1 MSEESKRG
9 GFLKHPLHPI
19 AVHLPMALWPSAALF
34 DLLSRADVGG
44 NAMVRLSF
52 WAIAL
57 GLVSALV
64 AIPTGIVDWSG
75 IKKEKPARKI
85 GLYHFGLNALVTI
98 IFVLN
103 LIFRVHTFRFEDQVE
118 TGPFALSI
126 IGTLLLIGS
135 AYLGGLM
142 VYDHGI
148 SVARHSKHKWRHVAE
163 AAGANVPPKQERS
176 EERRVGK
183 ECRSRWSPYH

>member
-1 MSEESKRG
+1 MSEETKSG

-19 AVHLPMALWPSAALF
+19 AVHLPMALWPSATLF

-57 GLVSALV
+57 GLVSALI

-75 IKKEKPARKI
+75 IKQEKPARKI
-85 GLYHFGLNALVTI
+85 GLYHFGVNALVTI
-98 IFVLN
+98 LFVVN
-103 LIFRVHTFRFEDQVE
+103 LILRVKTFRFEDQVE
-118 TGPFALSI
+118 TGPLALSI

-148 SVARHSKHKWRHVAE
+148 NVARHSKHKWRYVAE
-163 AAGANVPPKQERS
+163 AAGANVAPKQE
-176 EERRVGK
+176 K
-183 ECRSRWSPYH
+183 QP

>member
-1 MSEESKRG
+1 MGHLPSLEPRYPRAKVKRAMSEETKTS

-34 DLLSRADVGG
+34 DLLSRANVGG

-57 GLVSALV
+57 GLVSALIAV
-64 AIPTGIVDWSG
+64 PTGIIDWSG
-75 IKKEKPARKI
+75 IKKEKPAWKI
-85 GLYHFGLNALVTI
+85 GLYHFGLNGLITI
-98 IFVLN
+98 LFVINLLLRLN
-103 LIFRVHTFRFEDQVE
+103 TFRFDSEVE
-118 TGPFALSI
+118 VGPFALSI
-126 IGTLLLIGS
+126 IGSVLLIGS

-148 SVARHSKHKWRHVAE
+148 SVARHSKHKWRHAAE
-163 AAGANVPPKQERS
+163 
-176 EERRVGK
+176 
-183 ECRSRWSPYH
+183 